1 MWEDPGPAAGEG
13 VRLVDATRPGHAG
26 RRFLSDD
33 ETLDTLTRVKRV
45 LGFPAFRRL
54 AVAYTLNELAWSV
67 GTLALAVLVYR
78 RTGSA
83 LGSTAFF
90 LTSQFFPALMSPLV
104 VARLDQ
110 RAPRGVLPVLYA
122 IEGLLFLALA
132 WVAGRFALVP
142 VLVLAM
148 LDGIVAVAARALAR
162 AAAVAVLTP
171 AGLLREGNA
180 LTNAAFS
187 LCLMAGPA
195 LGGAVVVAGGTSA
208 ALVINSGLF
217 AAIALNL
224 ATAGG
229 LPGAVPERAPVAG
242 RLRAAIA
249 YVKQDRVVRG
259 VLSIQATALV
269 FFTLTVPVEVVFAQ
283 HSLHAGAGGY
293 GALLSA
299 WGCGAVAGSIFFA
312 RWRAL
317 PIRVL
322 ISISAAALGAG
333 FTVMAAA
340 PSLAVALVGSALGGT
355 GNGIESVATR
365 TAVQE
370 QTSPRWMALVMSL
383 QESIAAAM
391 PGVGFV
397 LGGLIAALASPRAAL
412 AVAGAGSLAVTVA
425 AWRVLRPGAGTAA
438 GPESG
443 LDQSEP
449 DGPGPGP
456 GQDDGPPR
464 AHSKPSGGAR
474 SHNVPGHERHA

>member
-1 MWEDPGPAAGEG
+1 VKQVLRIPAY
-13 VRLVDATRPGHAG
+13 
-26 RRFLSDD
+26 
-33 ETLDTLTRVKRV
+33 
-45 LGFPAFRRL
+45 RRL
-54 AVAYTLNELAWSV
+54 FVAYTLNELAWSV

-83 LGSTAFF
+83 AGAMAFF
-90 LTSQFFPALMSPLV
+90 LSAQFLPALMSPLV

-110 RAPRGVLPVLYA
+110 RAARGVLPALYA
-122 IEGLLFLALA
+122 TEGILFLALA
-132 WVAGRFALVP
+132 WVAGRFALAP

-187 LCLMAGPA
+187 VCFMAGPA
-195 LGGAVVVAGGTSA
+195 LGGLVVVAGGTSA
-208 ALVINSGLF
+208 ALLVNSGLF

-229 LPGAVPERAPVAG
+229 LPGAVHEPSPVAG
-242 RLRAAIA
+242 RLRAAVA
-249 YVKQDRVVRG
+249 YVKQDPLVRG
-259 VLSIQATALV
+259 VLSIQVAALV
-269 FFTLTVPVEVVFAQ
+269 FFTISVPVEVVFAQ

-299 WGCGAVAGSIFFA
+299 WGGGAVLGSAVYA

-322 ISISAAALGAG
+322 IAISAAALGVG

-340 PSLAVALVGSALGGT
+340 PTLAVAVVGSALGGA
-355 GNGIESVATR
+355 GNGIESVAAR

-370 QTSPRWMALVMSL
+370 QTPARWIALVMSL
-383 QESIAAAM
+383 QESIAQAT
-391 PGVGFV
+391 PGVGIL
-397 LGGLIAALASPRAAL
+397 LGGVIATLANPRVAL
-412 AVAGAGSLAVTVA
+412 AVAGGGSLAVTVA
-425 AWRVLRPGAGTAA
+425 AWVVLRPRPGAQAGSAPNGDRPEDVSPDGAPYESRDAPRNGQLEPTNGAG
-438 GPESG
+438 
-443 LDQSEP
+443 
-449 DGPGPGP
+449 
-456 GQDDGPPR
+456 
-464 AHSKPSGGAR
+464 
-474 SHNVPGHERHA
+474 SHPVPGHESRA